1 MVKTEITR
9 DRLSEFFTPTL
20 NWHRNDGEIID
31 YAEIEIK
38 PDGIKRLEENLDR
51 CIGKDIF
58 SEEEFKELNDANSDI
73 WEDVVCY
80 VHFEAG
86 TENLDNIYLSIRT
99 PQDEAEINA
108 DKILTEDEKHII
120 TDYALELIRKVR
132 D

>member
-1 MVKTEITR
+1 MKTEITR

-20 NWHRNDGEIID
+20 NWQRNDGKIID

-86 TENLDNIYLSIRT
+86 TENLDKIYLSIRT
-99 PQDEAEINA
+99 PQDEVEINA
-108 DKILTEDEKHII
+108 DKILTVEEKHII
-120 TDYALELIRKVR
+120 TDYALELIRKAR